1 MVVHS
6 CAIHDEDG
14 SVLAT
19 NVRLYLEEPTRDDV
33 GEWHGTLSATSLAP
47 LSAGRCYRVV
57 LDDGRSG
64 EFFVRRNTSAGGE
77 DRAVACHGNG
87 PLTVK

>member
-1 MVVHS
+1 MVVHN

-14 SVLAT
+14 SLLAA
-19 NVRLYLEEPTRDDV
+19 NVRLYLEETSREGV
-33 GEWHGTLSATSLAP
+33 SEWHGTLAAIQLATL
-47 LSAGRCYRVV
+47 LAGRCYRVV
-57 LDDGRSG
+57 LDDGRTG

-77 DRAVACHGNG
+77 DRAVACVGNG